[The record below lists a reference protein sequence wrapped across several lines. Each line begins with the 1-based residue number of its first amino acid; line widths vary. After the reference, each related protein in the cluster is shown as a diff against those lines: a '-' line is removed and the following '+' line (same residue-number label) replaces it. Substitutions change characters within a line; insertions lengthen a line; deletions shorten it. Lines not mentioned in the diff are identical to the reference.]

1 MDCKL
6 KELKNII
13 DAYSKEIYEL
23 KEENDKLKE
32 ENDKL
37 KEENEKLKKESDS
50 IKEYRATQDHK
61 FMEYFK
67 FYVNDKKKYDNILQ
81 VVDTLLKKYN
91 C

>member
-13 DAYSKEIYEL
+13 DAYSIEIYEL
-23 KEENDKLKE
+23 KK
-32 ENDKL
+32 
-37 KEENEKLKKESDS
+37 ENEKLKEEINS
-50 IKEYRATQDHK
+50 IKEYRATQDHR
-61 FMEYFK
+61 FNEYFK
-67 FYVNDKKKYDNILQ
+67 FYVQDKKKYDTILQ

>member
-13 DAYSKEIYEL
+13 DAYSIEIYE
-23 KEENDKLKE
+23 
-32 ENDKL
+32 L
-37 KEENEKLKKESDS
+37 KEENEKLKKEINS

-67 FYVNDKKKYDNILQ
+67 FYVTDKKKYDNILQ
-81 VVDTLLKKYN
+81 VVDKLLIKYN

>member
-13 DAYSKEIYEL
+13 DAYSKEIYE
-23 KEENDKLKE
+23 LKE

-81 VVDTLLKKYN
+81 VVDTLLIKYN

>member
-23 KEENDKLKE
+23 KEENEKLKE
-32 ENDKL
+32 EIN
-37 KEENEKLKKESDS
+37 S
-50 IKEYRATQDHK
+50 IKKYRATQDHK

-67 FYVNDKKKYDNILQ
+67 FYVQDKKKYDNILQ

>member
-23 KEENDKLKE
+23 KEENDE
-32 ENDKL
+32 L

-81 VVDTLLKKYN
+81 VVDKLLIKYN